1 MSDFY
6 FIYIDDYGDSSGNLN
21 DPKQPIFSLTATF
34 VKAENWINVEMELL
48 EIIEEFSE
56 KYGIELQRLHAVE
69 IYQRSGSF
77 RKVDTGELLA
87 IFEKILLIF
96 KKYEISFISALT
108 EKASLRQILDNAI
121 SLTKST
127 NQNTNFLEESLSDG
141 KFVVSSYIH
150 AFSEMLPMIDLHLA
164 NLNAYGVL
172 IFDQQDEFKDLES
185 TPLHKAARA
194 LDGAGRILENPFFR
208 DSRVQTLLCIP
219 DFIGYVIGGVKFDQL
234 KERERPKLKEWLE
247 ILKPLQANYNMRSSP
262 ELILKTVVTYTIFAV
277 FSMPEIKTVIKNP
290 LPISQ
295 LKGLVAQYLL
305 DAGKKE

>member
-6 FIYIDDYGDSSGNLN
+6 YGDSSSKLN

-34 VKAENWINVEMELL
+34 VKAENWTNVEMELL
-48 EIIEEFSE
+48 EVIEEFSE
-56 KYGIELQRLHAVE
+56 KHGIELHRLHAVE
-69 IYQRSGSF
+69 IYQRTGSF
-77 RKVDTGELLA
+77 RKVDTGALLA

-108 EKASLRQILDNAI
+108 EKIVLKNILNNAI

-127 NQNTNFLEESLSDG
+127 NQNTDFLEKSLSDG

-164 NLNAYGVL
+164 NLDAYGVL

-194 LDGAGRILENPFFR
+194 LDGTGRILESPFYR

-219 DFIGYVIGGVKFDQL
+219 DFIGYVVGGVKFDQL
-234 KERERPKLKEWLE
+234 KEKERPKLKEWLE
-247 ILKPLQANYNMRSSP
+247 ILKPFQANYNMRSSP
-262 ELILKTVVTYTIFAV
+262 ELMLKTILTYTIFAT
-277 FSMPEIKTVIKNP
+277 FSIPELKAVIKNP
-290 LPISQ
+290 LPISR
-295 LKGLVAQYLL
+295 LKGLVTQYLL
-305 DAGKKE
+305 DAEKKE